1 MGENVV
7 IVLDEVEIHYQMA
20 P

>member
-7 IVLDEVEIHYQMA
+7 IVLDEVEVHYQMA